1 MTFRSIFG
9 YVRECLVKQTF
20 ISEIIEHLMET
31 YVLIDGYL
39 FIYYGASS
47 LFLLLFA
54 KK

>member
-1 MTFRSIFG
+1 MTFQSIFG

-39 FIYYGASS
+39 FIMELVRYSCS
-47 LFLLLFA
+47 FFA